1 MPRYSQEPAHT
12 HGSATRTAIL
22 LVNLG
27 SPSAPTAPA
36 LRTYLKEFLSDPRV
50 VEIPRALWLPIL
62 YGPILTL
69 RPAKSAAKYAK
80 IWTDEGSPLAVHTA
94 RQAKLLRGLL
104 GRQGHPE
111 LQVAWA
117 MRYGEPSVASVLDK
131 LRAERCTRILVLPM
145 YPQYAACTVAS
156 VQDAVADCQ
165 RRWRNQPELRL
176 VRAFCDDPG
185 YIAALE
191 ASVRE
196 HWTAHGKPQKLVIS
210 FHGIPRLQFD
220 RGDPY
225 HCECHKTARLL
236 AERLGLTAEEYVVTF
251 QSRFG
256 RAEWLKPYTQAT
268 LEQLARKATT
278 RVDVICPGFPAD
290 CLETLEEI
298 GLENKAAFLAAGG
311 KEFRYIPALNERPEF
326 IAALASI
333 ASREMS
339 NWLDRAAP
347 AYRQNDSETLQ
358 MQALRARA
366 MGAKA

>member
-1 MPRYSQEPAHT
+1 MSRYSHEPDYK
-12 HGSATRTAIL
+12 HGSPTRTGVL

-27 SPSAPTAPA
+27 TPSAPTAPA
-36 LRTYLKEFLSDPRV
+36 LRKYLQEFLSDPRV

-62 YGPILTL
+62 YGPILSL

-80 IWTDEGSPLAVHTA
+80 VWTDEGSPLAVHTA

-104 GRQGHPE
+104 GRQGYPD

-117 MRYGEPSVASVLDK
+117 MRYGEPGIAPELDK
-131 LRAERCTRILVLPM
+131 LRAAGCTRILVLPL

-156 VQDAVADCQ
+156 ALDAVSACQ

-176 VRAFCDDPG
+176 VRAFCDDAG

-196 HWTAHGKPQKLVIS
+196 HWMAHGKPQKLVIS
-210 FHGIPRLQFD
+210 FHGIPRLQFE

-225 HCECHKTARLL
+225 HCECQKTARLL
-236 AERLGLTAEEYVVTF
+236 AERLGLTADDYIVTF

-256 RAEWLKPYTQAT
+256 RAQWLQPYTQASV
-268 LEQLARKATT
+268 EQLARQGVT

-298 GLENKAAFLAAGG
+298 GLEVRAAFLAAGG
-311 KEFRYIPALNERPEF
+311 KEFRYIAALNERPDF
-326 IAALASI
+326 IAALAAI
-333 ASREMS
+333 ARRYMGD
-339 NWLDRAAP
+339 WLDASAPRA
-347 AYRQNDSETLQ
+347 RGNDAAELEL
-358 MQALRARA
+358 QALRARA
-366 MGAKA
+366 LGAKA